1 MSAGTH
7 QAGPLPPQRT
17 VVPAPGPLPVG
28 GLTPE
33 QRSALSSARDELTRF
48 VMAYQFGMEEVLTK
62 VNILK
67 DEFHYVHDYNPIEHV
82 SSRLKSPEGILTKAL
97 RKGCPLRVDAI
108 REQIFDIA
116 GIRITC
122 SFIADT
128 YTIRDMLMAQEDVT
142 VVEVKDYI
150 AEPKG
155 NGYKSLHLIV
165 QVPVYLS
172 DRVERVN
179 VEIQIRTIAMDFWA
193 SLEHKIYYKYD
204 GDVPQTLL
212 DELRDAADAANR
224 LDVKMERL
232 HQEVS
237 TLPQEP
243 PPASAEPEPAGGTL
257 ESVPAEL
264 LRSLFQQIGRETGT

>member
-1 MSAGTH
+1 MSAGPH

-17 VVPAPGPLPVG
+17 VVPAPGPLPAG

-48 VMAYQFGMEEVLTK
+48 VMAYQFGMEEMLTK

-237 TLPQEP
+237 TLHQDQP
-243 PPASAEPEPAGGTL
+243 SATAQPEPAEGTL
-257 ESVPAEL
+257 ESVPVDL

>member
-7 QAGPLPPQRT
+7 QAGPTPPHRS
-17 VVPAPGPLPVG
+17 VVPAPAPLPLG

-33 QRSALSSARDELTRF
+33 QRTALSTARDELTRF
-48 VMAYQFGMEEVLTK
+48 VMAYQFGMEEMLTK

-155 NGYKSLHLIV
+155 NGSKSLHLIV

-237 TLPQEP
+237 TLHQEQ
-243 PPASAEPEPAGGTL
+243 PATSTDGAQPDGTL
-257 ESVPAEL
+257 ESVPVEL